1 MVYPKIEISV
11 EKYRHNV
18 KKTKTMLADKS
29 INMMAVTKVFC
40 AVKPLVDV
48 LNEESIQYLADSR
61 LENLKKIDTNA
72 LKVLL
77 RLPSLSSV
85 EETVKHADI
94 SLNSE
99 WTTINKLN
107 ETAKR
112 LEKIHKIILMI
123 DVGDLR
129 EGVFYKENVS
139 DLVKNIEQLNNI
151 ELYGLGTNVTCYG
164 GVLPT
169 SETTQKLVQ
178 LVKDVEKKIERKLTI
193 ISGGNSSH
201 LAFLESTPSSI
212 NNLRIGEALV
222 LGRETSYGKI
232 LEGLHEDVFILK
244 AEIIELKEKPT
255 YPEGEIGMN
264 AFGKTP
270 EFEDKGNRRRAII
283 SLGKQDVD
291 YTELIPKDRSIS
303 ILGSSSDHIILDVTN
318 SEFSYKVGDVL
329 TFNLTYGSILSLMTS
344 PYVEKDYV

>member
-1 MVYPKIEISV
+1 MIYPKIEIDV

-18 KKTKTMLADKS
+18 KKTKAMLAEKS

-40 AVKPLVDV
+40 AVKPLVDI
-48 LNEESIQYLADSR
+48 LNEEDVRYLADSR
-61 LENLKKIDTNA
+61 LENLKTIETNA

-85 EETVKHADI
+85 KETLDYADI

-99 WTTINKLN
+99 WITIEKLN
-107 ETAKR
+107 EEAKQMN
-112 LEKIHKIILMI
+112 KVHKVILMI

-129 EGVFYKENVS
+129 EGVFYKENLKN
-139 DLVKNIEQLNNI
+139 LVKDIEALGNI

-169 SETTQKLVQ
+169 SETTQKLDRIVN
-178 LVKDVEKKIERKLTI
+178 DVENQIGRRLKIV
-193 ISGGNSSH
+193 SGGNSSH
-201 LAFLESTPSSI
+201 LAFLKSTPTSI

-222 LGRETSYGKI
+222 LGRETSYGKT
-232 LEGLHEDVFILK
+232 LEGLHDDVFTLK
-244 AEIIELKEKPT
+244 AEIIEIKDKPT
-255 YPEGEIGMN
+255 HPEGEIGMN

-270 EFEDKGNRRRAII
+270 EFEDKGIRQRAII

-291 YTELIPKDRSIS
+291 FTELIPKDKKIS
-303 ILGSSSDHIILDVTN
+303 ILGSSSDHIILDVTD
-318 SEFSYKVGDVL
+318 SEIRYEVGDIL
-329 TFNLTYGSILSLMTS
+329 TFKLTYGSILSLMTS
-344 PYVEKDYV
+344 PYVEKVYV